1 MNTRRRRKDGFLSD
15 YKLEQAFLQKPDTE
29 RGRPGVFAG
38 YAPDGSP
45 VLVKE
50 WARKSK
56 ADGDLEQIWRHELRQ
71 LHRLAGYPG
80 AADCIAH
87 LHDAGSDAKGFYLVL
102 APGQRQ
108 PLQSILDGA
117 GSAHWLK
124 QPRIPA
130 NRIRLWKN
138 LRLLALGLETLHS
151 QGLLHRNLDA
161 WAVLSSG
168 TTEPD
173 FQLTG
178 FEWSMRVISA
188 EGERKRGMAA
198 RAGLSSDSFLQDW
211 LAFGL
216 LAADLV
222 GVGHQRLL
230 DPAVP
235 PYEVAEHLTVEEA
248 RLLRGLVQ
256 LLPLTPMNGET
267 VAAKIDNILRGLAA
281 EVASRQAK
289 LYLAVRLGISSPLT
303 QRIRQESDLE
313 VEANDI
319 EAQLQFVRDDLSEA
333 PAVVAI
339 KYNESDDVHLAV
351 RGRNLLYRLDEFK
364 IPRSTTSTWD
374 FAYCERVH
382 DKGPAPVNLLG
393 QRLLAPEAL
402 EVLLLRDA
410 SDRFPRLRGK
420 LSSWEEYRLEFELE
434 SMPLSQEQTTHQAL
448 TLLQLLEALY
458 AAADGF
464 AVELRPV
471 PPDATTGL
479 DESGGWL
486 CVRPRFD
493 TEREALS
500 EALELQ
506 PPAVRFLKALDNE
519 GVASEGWVL
528 TDGRPLGDRDPVD
541 TEWQFQRVID
551 LKGEPDC
558 FLFSG
563 PEPAIDLRDP
573 VLFIAST
580 GRDVQFRR
588 RLKALKALK
597 EHQELLRM
605 IVDPRNKVADSHDLL
620 VEDAAFDQLDGPK
633 KEALAQITSTLPLFL
648 VQGPPGVGKTRL
660 VRDLVSRRFSDEPT
674 SRLLLTAQSNAAID
688 HLMDELQEVLQSD
701 AIDAPLVVRS
711 TRKDAVEKRSP
722 FDIHDQTRKLVK
734 RLAESSLL
742 KELPA
747 RLQRSVSDLA
757 RSGDPT
763 PSRNRSRTAIS
774 GRAAEQAHRV
784 MEGIVARAANVV
796 FATTN
801 SAELERLIDERGQFD
816 WAMIEEAGKATGSE
830 LISPL
835 LLSHRR
841 LMIGDHKQLP
851 AFGSDQFKRLLSQP
865 ERVQKAMKLGSEFI
879 GRSLRD
885 ATIEDLLDEVEDEEE
900 EEDTRLPSLCSEA
913 LRLLTYFE
921 SAIEGEFLRQ
931 SQKKSGKPIAKKL
944 TAQHRMHPVIAELV
958 SYCFYG
964 DLDTDPDCAARFA
977 SSTRPFRSID
987 PDRLPMAP
995 IVVIDMP
1002 YVQATMNL
1010 QQGDC
1015 YPAWHNPME
1024 VDAATEVLSLIRPD
1038 ALPKA
1043 PTLAILSPYGRQRR
1057 YLDEAI
1063 REQSGDRLSHLN
1075 GFRAPSHNGQFC
1087 HTVDSFQG
1095 SEADVVVVSLVRNNH
1110 HSSIQQALG
1119 FLSDERRMNVLLS
1132 RAKWQLVLIA
1142 SIDFLKEI
1150 HAAAERTGDVTRIGF
1165 LGRMLENLAR
1175 GEHAGTIVRVPFENL
1190 KKEHK

>member
-1 MNTRRRRKDGFLSD
+1 
-15 YKLEQAFLQKPDTE
+15 
-29 RGRPGVFAG
+29 
-38 YAPDGSP
+38 
-45 VLVKE
+45 
-50 WARKSK
+50 
-56 ADGDLEQIWRHELRQ
+56 
-71 LHRLAGYPG
+71 
-80 AADCIAH
+80 
-87 LHDAGSDAKGFYLVL
+87 
-102 APGQRQ
+102 
-108 PLQSILDGA
+108 
-117 GSAHWLK
+117 
-124 QPRIPA
+124 
-130 NRIRLWKN
+130 
-138 LRLLALGLETLHS
+138 
-151 QGLLHRNLDA
+151 
-161 WAVLSSG
+161 
-168 TTEPD
+168 
-173 FQLTG
+173 
-178 FEWSMRVISA
+178 MRVISA
-188 EGERKRGMAA
+188 EGERKRSTTA
-198 RAGLSSDSFLQDW
+198 RAGLASDSFLQDW
-211 LAFGL
+211 FAFGL

-222 GVGHQRLL
+222 GIGHQRLL
-230 DPAVP
+230 DATVPA
-235 PYEVAEHLTVEEA
+235 YEIAEHLTIEEA

-267 VAAKIDNILRGLAA
+267 VAAKIDNILHGLAA

-289 LYLAVRLGISSPLT
+289 LYLVVRLGISSPLT
-303 QRIRQESDLE
+303 ERIRQESDLE
-313 VEANDI
+313 VEASDI

-333 PAVVAI
+333 PTLIAI
-339 KYNESDDVHLAV
+339 RHPESNDVQLAV
-351 RGRNLLYRLDEFK
+351 RGRNLLYRLQEFK
-364 IPRSTTSTWD
+364 MPRSTTSTWD

-382 DKGPAPVNLLG
+382 DRGPAPVNLLG
-393 QRLLAPEAL
+393 QRLLSPESL

-410 SDRFPRLRGK
+410 SERFPRLRGK
-420 LSSWEEYRLEFELE
+420 LSSWEEYRLAFERE
-434 SMPLSQEQTTHQAL
+434 SMPLSPEQTTHRAL

-471 PPDATTGL
+471 LSDVASSI
-479 DESGGWL
+479 DESGAWL
-486 CVRPRFD
+486 CVRPRID
-493 TEREALS
+493 IERDALS

-506 PPAVRFLKALDNE
+506 PPAVRFLKALDSE
-519 GVASEGWVL
+519 GVAAEGWVL
-528 TDGRPLGDRDPVD
+528 TDGRLLGDRSPED
-541 TEWQFQRVID
+541 TEWQFQRVVER
-551 LKGEPDC
+551 KGEPDS

-563 PEPAIDLRDP
+563 PEPSIELRDP
-573 VLFIAST
+573 VLFVAST

-605 IVDPRNKVADSHDLL
+605 IVDPRNKVTDSHDLL

-660 VRDLVSRRFSDEPT
+660 VRDLVTRRFSDEPT

-688 HLMDELQEVLQSD
+688 HLMDELQEVLQSE

-711 TRKDAVEKRSP
+711 TKKDAVEKRSP
-722 FDIHDQTRKLVK
+722 FDIHEQTQRLVQ
-734 RLAESSLL
+734 RLADSSLL
-742 KELPA
+742 KELPT

-757 RSGDPT
+757 RSGNLAD
-763 PSRNRSRTAIS
+763 SRNRRRAAIS

-784 MEGIVARAANVV
+784 LEGIVARAANVV

-816 WAMIEEAGKATGSE
+816 WAIVEEAGKATGSE

-851 AFGSDQFKRLLSQP
+851 AFGSDQLKRLLSQP
-865 ERVQKAMKLGSEFI
+865 DRVQKAMKLGSEFI

-885 ATIEDLLDEVEDEEE
+885 ATIEDLLDEVEDDE
-900 EEDTRLPSLCSEA
+900 EEDSLLPSLCAEA

-931 SQKKSGKPIAKKL
+931 SQRKSGKPIAKKL
-944 TAQHRMHPVIAELV
+944 TAQHRMHPIIAELV

-977 SSTRPFRSID
+977 SSTRPFHSVD
-987 PDRLPMAP
+987 SERLPMAP
-995 IVVIDMP
+995 IVVVDMP
-1002 YVQATMNL
+1002 YVQATMKM
-1010 QQGDC
+1010 QQGDL
-1015 YPAWHNPME
+1015 YPAWHNPLE
-1024 VDAATEVLSLIRPD
+1024 VNAAIEVLSLIRPD

-1075 GFRAPSHNGQFC
+1075 GFRAPSHSGQFC

-1095 SEADVVVVSLVRNNH
+1095 SEADIVVVSLVRNNH
-1110 HSSIQQALG
+1110 HSTIQQALG

-1142 SIDFLKEI
+1142 SMEFLKEI
-1150 HAAAERTGDVTRIGF
+1150 LAAAERTGDVSRIRF
-1165 LGRMLENLAR
+1165 LSRMLENLAS
-1175 GEHAGTIVRVPFENL
+1175 GEQAGTIARVPFDNL
-1190 KKEHK
+1190 MKERK